1 MDAAIEFL
9 EISYN
14 QVSFNS
20 TLIFVALVLNFVR
33 FVPYVPS
40 IVPYVPKPLSV
51 TKKAKS
57 TKKKW
62 TVIPSLPF
70 NV

>member
-40 IVPYVPKPLSV
+40 IVPYVPKPLPV
-51 TKKAKS
+51 TQKQIRQRK
-57 TKKKW
+57 
-62 TVIPSLPF
+62 
-70 NV
+70 NGQ